1 VSFIKG
7 EKVIVVLSGG
17 MDSATLLYH
26 IKDMGAEPIAIS
38 FDYNQKHRKELQSAR
53 ELITYTATKQWK
65 IFDLYDLA
73 DITGKSSLTN
83 EDTAV
88 PEGHYTD
95 QSMRSTVVP
104 NRNMVML
111 SIAASW
117 AVNEGA
123 IGVATGV
130 HAGDHA
136 IYPDCRTEFIVHMET
151 TLKLANDG
159 FIHPHFQVIAP
170 YIQMDKAGI
179 VQIGTRLGVP
189 YGITWSCYKGGNIHC
204 GKCGTCVERREAF
217 SDASVEDPTEYE
229 A

>member
-1 VSFIKG
+1 MSLIKG

-17 MDSATLLYH
+17 MDSATLLFH

-38 FDYNQKHRKELQSAR
+38 FDYNQKHRKELQSAN
-53 ELITYTATKQWK
+53 ELVTYTDTQQWK

-73 DITGKSSLTN
+73 DITSKSSLTN
-83 EDTAV
+83 EDTSV

-136 IYPDCRTEFIVHMET
+136 IYPDCRTEFIVHLET

-159 FIHPHFQVIAP
+159 FIHPNFQVIAP

-189 YGITWSCYKGGNIHC
+189 YGITWSCYKGGEKHC

-217 SDASVEDPTEYE
+217 SDAGVEDPTEYE